1 MDNVTGIT
9 VRSNS
14 KRCASIRRR
23 IFSVAIAPL
32 TGPKRYNR
40 AKMDAYFT
48 SVRAMENSHTTR
60 RVIVKSE
67 EGRMQITG
75 RVGIHR
81 VADVGPV
88 QGDDGDAVDAFGG
101 DARVH
106 AAITHEPVATG
117 YGEQP

>member
-1 MDNVTGIT
+1 MQPGTGLK
-9 VRSNS
+9 VP
-14 KRCASIRRR
+14 AGAE
-23 IFSVAIAPL
+23 VA
-32 TGPKRYNR
+32 
-40 AKMDAYFT
+40 
-48 SVRAMENSHTTR
+48 VRAMENSHTTR

-81 VADVGPV
+81 VADFGPF

>member
-1 MDNVTGIT
+1 MNENHTDDDEALLEPEADDQRRHRT
-9 VRSNS
+9 VR
-14 KRCASIRRR
+14 IRPR
-23 IFSVAIAPL
+23 FVAVAMAL
-32 TGPKRYNR
+32 
-40 AKMDAYFT
+40 AV
-48 SVRAMENSHTTR
+48 SLRAMENSHTTR

-81 VADVGPV
+81 VADFGPF

>member
-1 MDNVTGIT
+1 MQPGTGLK
-9 VRSNS
+9 VP
-14 KRCASIRRR
+14 AG
-23 IFSVAIAPL
+23 AEMA
-32 TGPKRYNR
+32 
-40 AKMDAYFT
+40 
-48 SVRAMENSHTTR
+48 VRAMENSPTAR
-60 RVIVKSE
+60 RVIIKSKE
-67 EGRMQITG
+67 SGMQGVG

-81 VADVGPV
+81 VADFGPV